1 MCFAEPGRIVSTDGS
16 MARVATGAGEI
27 DVSLV
32 VLVAQGEHV
41 VVDDWVVA
49 ALGLAIERITEQDG
63 RRLADEQRLLLG
75 DAGRHVG

>member
-16 MARVATGAGEI
+16 MASVATGAGNV
-27 DVSLV
+27 DVGLV

-41 VVDDWVVA
+41 VVGDWVVV

-63 RRLADEQRLLLG
+63 RRLADERRVLLE